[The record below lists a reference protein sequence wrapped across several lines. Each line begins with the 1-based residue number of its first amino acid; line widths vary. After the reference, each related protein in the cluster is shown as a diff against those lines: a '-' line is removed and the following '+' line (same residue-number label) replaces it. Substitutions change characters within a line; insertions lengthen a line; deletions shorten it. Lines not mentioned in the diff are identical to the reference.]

1 MPAPVPG
8 GIRTMVMA
16 TREYRRRRGG
26 DRADTGAVRLELTR
40 RGDYAVRAM
49 IALAASPVGDWSS
62 VPRIATEMSIPE
74 RFLPRVMR
82 DLAEAGLVEARTGR
96 SGGYRLARPAADVTL
111 LDVIDA
117 VEPQDDDRR
126 CVLRGIPCGVDG
138 RCIVHDAFAGARD
151 AHRDRLAATTLAS
164 VAPPPDV
171 LPPGP

>member
-1 MPAPVPG
+1 M
-8 GIRTMVMA
+8 
-16 TREYRRRRGG
+16 
-26 DRADTGAVRLELTR
+26 RLELTR

-49 IALAASPVGDWSS
+49 IALAAAPTDGWSS
-62 VPRIATEMSIPE
+62 VPRIAAEMSIPE

-82 DLAEAGLVEARTGR
+82 DLVRADLVEARTGR
-96 SGGYRLARPAADVTL
+96 SGGYRLARPATEVTL

-117 VEPQDDDRR
+117 SEPPDDDRR

-138 RCIVHDAFAGARD
+138 RCAVHDVFADARI

-164 VAPPPDV
+164 LAPPPGV